1 MYRKPKNLIAN
12 IYKKFTKISQ
22 GLIAPYEQT
31 YGFLCDLYFPV
42 HIPQAYGHGYQR
54 INLYE
59 PHELPEYK
67 DVPDVTN
74 VLFYIPQLLKE
85 ESMNSIA
92 QEFDNF
98 ALAAAGEVNKP
109 FIETHPDK
117 ELPICTKVVIHIE
130 GSTLSY
136 FVDVKR
142 VVNGAGGHM
151 LMRMYLS
158 PLTKDM
164 GIDDG
169 KFDGTIP
176 GTEGTYNGLNT
187 RINGEEVGY
196 I

>member
-1 MYRKPKNLIAN
+1 MFKPKNLIAKT
-12 IYKKFTKISQ
+12 YKKYTKIAQ
-22 GLIAPYEQT
+22 NMIKPYEET
-31 YGFLCDLYFPV
+31 YGYLCDLYFPIHV
-42 HIPQAYGHGYQR
+42 PRKYGHGYQR
-54 INLYE
+54 VNLYE

-67 DVPDVTN
+67 DTPDVCN

-85 ESMNSIA
+85 ESMNSIS

-98 ALAAAGEVNKP
+98 ALTAAGEINRP

-117 ELPICTKVVIHIE
+117 ELPICTKVVIHLE
-130 GSTLSY
+130 ESKLFY

-158 PLTKDM
+158 PLTKDTT
-164 GIDDG
+164 IQEG
-169 KFDGTIP
+169 KYEGVIP
-176 GTEGTYNGLNT
+176 GTEGTYNGNNDRLD
-187 RINGEEVGY
+187 GAQGGY